1 MISKR
6 QAKKIVARRQG
17 EKSEINNKDDIIADL
32 TDDEELAQE
41 LRDLA
46 TGKLKLSQEPP
57 GFMAAFNPDDSYY
70 SEDE

>member
-6 QAKKIVARRQG
+6 QAKKIVAQRQG
-17 EKSEINNKDDIIADL
+17 EKSEINNNDDIIADL

-46 TGKLKLSQEPP
+46 TGKL
-57 GFMAAFNPDDSYY
+57 
-70 SEDE
+70 